1 MFPVFIVNGHVEKAD
16 ANFVGNMMFDQIGK
30 TNIWLG
36 PYPQTEA
43 DIDLLQQSGLTGVF
57 NV

>member
-16 ANFVGNMMFDQIGK
+16 ANFVGNMRFDQIGN
-30 TNIWLG
+30 TSIWLG
-36 PYPQTEA
+36 PYPQTES
-43 DIDLLQQSGLTGVF
+43 DIDLLKESGLTGVF